1 MWGGAKGP
9 IAADASPGVKK
20 AFKHLV
26 ALAKRAKTH
35 LADRNRVLGVYSE
48 EDSRDLDNEAD
59 RAWGGLRVRL
69 TGFAMLRPEDY
80 PRARRAAELDAL
92 LFAEGT
98 EFLRLDYPAQ
108 STAMGALLERI
119 ATDGLEKDLNDLAGP
134 EFLKALRA
142 IQPRYEKMVTERLRR
157 DKLMGQNLLE
167 TTADLRDAIV
177 NYASKVVG
185 TIEHDDP
192 STTEAARV
200 ALLPIANHR
209 DANAVRMARGAGA
222 AGTAGEGEEAAGGDA
237 AVASGGVAGGGV
249 AEGGVAAGG
258 VAEGGVAAGDGGEAS
273 APVGGGAGKK
283 PAGKG
288 AGKKPAGK
296 SAGKKAKPA

>member
-1 MWGGAKGP
+1 MYVRAPVITVSTG
-9 IAADASPGVKK
+9 IALANALADACPADASPGVKK
-20 AFKHLV
+20 ALKHLV

-134 EFLKALRA
+134 EFFKALRDR
-142 IQPRYEKMVTERLRR
+142 P
-157 DKLMGQNLLE
+157 
-167 TTADLRDAIV
+167 TA
-177 NYASKVVG
+177 SPG
-185 TIEHDDP
+185 TISMEIP
-192 STTEAARV
+192 MGPLFLGSVRT
-200 ALLPIANHR
+200 ANQ
-209 DANAVRMARGAGA
+209 M
-222 AGTAGEGEEAAGGDA
+222 
-237 AVASGGVAGGGV
+237 
-249 AEGGVAAGG
+249 
-258 VAEGGVAAGDGGEAS
+258 
-273 APVGGGAGKK
+273 
-283 PAGKG
+283 
-288 AGKKPAGK
+288 
-296 SAGKKAKPA
+296 